1 MKQLQTLS
9 VVSPGFFGLNTQE
22 SGITLSPNYA
32 QETNNVVIDK
42 YGRLGSRKGWQMRTL
57 NGDTQLAGNP
67 VEFLMEHIN
76 GDNTAVTISG
86 GNSKLLLN
94 GSNVDNFVEITPAGY
109 TITKNNWKGASLY
122 DHALIVQEGQA
133 PIVYCENEL
142 PVTQTLNDL
151 TGVTQSFGT
160 SHPKDV
166 LAAYGRF
173 WVHDGSFVYW
183 STDIADSAFPAF
195 AGGTSGFLN
204 IASVL
209 PNNVDTIV
217 ALGSYNGF
225 LVIFCERNIVIYR
238 GPENPLGDFSL
249 QDVIAGVGC
258 VARDSVQ
265 GTGND
270 LIFLSDTGI
279 RSLGRLIQEKSVPLR
294 DLTANVRD
302 DLLADITIERFNTLI
317 RDSASDLRN
326 VKSVYSEL
334 NAFYLLSLPSIEKV
348 YCLDMRKPLETG
360 AARVTTWKEYEARAF
375 TRTRGRELLMGKPDG
390 IGVYNTYTDNGSAY
404 QLKYA
409 SHYLDLGMP
418 TTNKMLKQINATVI
432 GGTNQTFVI
441 KTSFDYQDS
450 PRSYPFTIITGEV
463 FEYGLA
469 EYNIAEYTFGV
480 VLEAVK
486 SSAGGSGNVV
496 QIGFEAEVNGNELSV
511 QKIDMFAKTGRIS

>member
-1 MKQLQTLS
+1 
-9 VVSPGFFGLNTQE
+9 
-22 SGITLSPNYA
+22 
-32 QETNNVVIDK
+32 
-42 YGRLGSRKGWQMRTL
+42 
-57 NGDTQLAGNP
+57 
-67 VEFLMEHIN
+67 
-76 GDNTAVTISG
+76 
-86 GNSKLLLN
+86 
-94 GSNVDNFVEITPAGY
+94 
-109 TITKNNWKGASLY
+109 
-122 DHALIVQEGQA
+122 
-133 PIVYCENEL
+133 
-142 PVTQTLNDL
+142 
-151 TGVTQSFGT
+151 
-160 SHPKDV
+160 
-166 LAAYGRF
+166 
-173 WVHDGSFVYW
+173 
-183 STDIADSAFPAF
+183 
-195 AGGTSGFLN
+195 
-204 IASVL
+204 
-209 PNNVDTIV
+209 
-217 ALGSYNGF
+217 
-225 LVIFCERNIVIYR
+225 
-238 GPENPLGDFSL
+238 
-249 QDVIAGVGC
+249 
-258 VARDSVQ
+258 
-265 GTGND
+265 
-270 LIFLSDTGI
+270 
-279 RSLGRLIQEKSVPLR
+279 LGRLIQEKSVPLR